1 MLSASYSLLHSQSI
15 SSITVETLDYKDT
28 SDVAKKLQYM
38 HRKNETNISTVEAR
52 QEFIFRVNKVDGV

>member
-38 HRKNETNISTVEAR
+38 HRKSETNISTVEAR
-52 QEFIFRVNKVDGV
+52 QEFIFRVNKVDRV